1 MVNVDY
7 FFSSLKDSG
16 VDFFT
21 GVPDS
26 LLKDFCAYI
35 TDNTSS
41 NNHIIAANEGN
52 AISLG
57 IGYYMA
63 TKKIP
68 LIYLQNSGLGNIIN
82 PLLSLADPDVYSVP
96 MLLLIGWRGEPNIK
110 DEPQHIK
117 QGKVTTHLLD
127 SMNIP
132 YEILSSEMN
141 SKDAEQALKKM
152 LKNALLFKSPC
163 AILVKKATF
172 ESYKLK
178 LERRYERELNR
189 EKVIEIIINNLEKDD
204 IVVSTTGVTSRELF
218 ELREKYS
225 ESHEKDFLTVG
236 GMGHASQIALGISLF
251 KKNRIVYCI
260 DGDGALLMHMGSLAI
275 NANNAGD
282 NFKHIV
288 INNCAHDSV
297 GGQPTVGDKIDL
309 TGLALSAGYVWAK
322 TALDKTNITNLIQEM
337 KGVKGPALLEI
348 QVKKGFRKDLGRPTI
363 SPLENIN
370 SFMEFL
376 DNDSN

>member
-1 MVNVDY
+1 MVNVDN
-7 FFSSLKDSG
+7 FFSALKDSG

-35 TDNTSS
+35 TDNTLPD
-41 NNHIIAANEGN
+41 NHIIAANEGN

-251 KKNRIVYCI
+251 KKNRIK
-260 DGDGALLMHMGSLAI
+260 S
-275 NANNAGD
+275 
-282 NFKHIV
+282 
-288 INNCAHDSV
+288 S
-297 GGQPTVGDKIDL
+297 
-309 TGLALSAGYVWAK
+309 
-322 TALDKTNITNLIQEM
+322 
-337 KGVKGPALLEI
+337 
-348 QVKKGFRKDLGRPTI
+348 
-363 SPLENIN
+363 
-370 SFMEFL
+370 
-376 DNDSN
+376 